1 MIEEITLILR
11 KEGTSSGTRWII
23 DKITFII
30 GETTTAQSIK
40 TITGTAMRDRDTITT
55 AVTISKRIGGMRG
68 FSALRG
74 IRMIG
79 ITETTIEFIIKI
91 IIMRDISHLSLT
103 IIMNMVNGIIN
114 ARKITTEVT
123 NQGMIEEMI
132 VIARQ
137 LITSKITEVK
147 ISECLPEVSK
157 DKEVS

>member
-1 MIEEITLILR
+1 
-11 KEGTSSGTRWII
+11 
-23 DKITFII
+23 
-30 GETTTAQSIK
+30 
-40 TITGTAMRDRDTITT
+40 
-55 AVTISKRIGGMRG
+55 MRG

-79 ITETTIEFIIKI
+79 ITETTIEFIINI

-157 DKEVS
+157 

>member
-1 MIEEITLILR
+1 
-11 KEGTSSGTRWII
+11 
-23 DKITFII
+23 
-30 GETTTAQSIK
+30 
-40 TITGTAMRDRDTITT
+40 
-55 AVTISKRIGGMRG
+55 MRG

-79 ITETTIEFIIKI
+79 ITETTIEIIIKI

-114 ARKITTEVT
+114 ARKITTEAT

-157 DKEVS
+157 

>member
-1 MIEEITLILR
+1 
-11 KEGTSSGTRWII
+11 
-23 DKITFII
+23 
-30 GETTTAQSIK
+30 
-40 TITGTAMRDRDTITT
+40 
-55 AVTISKRIGGMRG
+55 MRG

-79 ITETTIEFIIKI
+79 ITETSIEIIIKI

-157 DKEVS
+157 

>member
-1 MIEEITLILR
+1 
-11 KEGTSSGTRWII
+11 
-23 DKITFII
+23 
-30 GETTTAQSIK
+30 
-40 TITGTAMRDRDTITT
+40 
-55 AVTISKRIGGMRG
+55 MRG

-157 DKEVS
+157 

>member
-1 MIEEITLILR
+1 
-11 KEGTSSGTRWII
+11 
-23 DKITFII
+23 
-30 GETTTAQSIK
+30 
-40 TITGTAMRDRDTITT
+40 MRDRDTITT
-55 AVTISKRIGGMRG
+55 AVTISKSKQHIFSKIFNSLQGIGGMRG

-79 ITETTIEFIIKI
+79 ITETTIEFIINI

-103 IIMNMVNGIIN
+103 IIMNTVNGIIN
-114 ARKITTEVT
+114 VRKITTEAT

-157 DKEVS
+157 

>member
-1 MIEEITLILR
+1 
-11 KEGTSSGTRWII
+11 
-23 DKITFII
+23 
-30 GETTTAQSIK
+30 
-40 TITGTAMRDRDTITT
+40 
-55 AVTISKRIGGMRG
+55 MRG

-79 ITETTIEFIIKI
+79 ITETTIEIIIKI

-114 ARKITTEVT
+114 VRKITTEVT
-123 NQGMIEEMI
+123 NQGMKEEMI

-157 DKEVS
+157 

>member
-1 MIEEITLILR
+1 
-11 KEGTSSGTRWII
+11 
-23 DKITFII
+23 
-30 GETTTAQSIK
+30 
-40 TITGTAMRDRDTITT
+40 
-55 AVTISKRIGGMRG
+55 MRG

-79 ITETTIEFIIKI
+79 ITETTIEIIIKI

-123 NQGMIEEMI
+123 NQGMKEEMI

-157 DKEVS
+157 

>member
-1 MIEEITLILR
+1 
-11 KEGTSSGTRWII
+11 
-23 DKITFII
+23 
-30 GETTTAQSIK
+30 
-40 TITGTAMRDRDTITT
+40 
-55 AVTISKRIGGMRG
+55 MRG

-79 ITETTIEFIIKI
+79 ITETTIEFIINI

-114 ARKITTEVT
+114 ARKITTEAT

-157 DKEVS
+157 

>member
-1 MIEEITLILR
+1 
-11 KEGTSSGTRWII
+11 
-23 DKITFII
+23 
-30 GETTTAQSIK
+30 
-40 TITGTAMRDRDTITT
+40 
-55 AVTISKRIGGMRG
+55 MRG

-79 ITETTIEFIIKI
+79 ITETTIEIIIKI

-157 DKEVS
+157 

>member
-1 MIEEITLILR
+1 
-11 KEGTSSGTRWII
+11 
-23 DKITFII
+23 
-30 GETTTAQSIK
+30 
-40 TITGTAMRDRDTITT
+40 
-55 AVTISKRIGGMRG
+55 MRG

-79 ITETTIEFIIKI
+79 ITETTIEIIIKI
-91 IIMRDISHLSLT
+91 IIMRDISHLRLT

-157 DKEVS
+157 

>member
-1 MIEEITLILR
+1 
-11 KEGTSSGTRWII
+11 
-23 DKITFII
+23 
-30 GETTTAQSIK
+30 
-40 TITGTAMRDRDTITT
+40 
-55 AVTISKRIGGMRG
+55 MRG

-79 ITETTIEFIIKI
+79 ITETTIEIIIKI

-103 IIMNMVNGIIN
+103 IIMNMVNGITN

-157 DKEVS
+157 

>member
-1 MIEEITLILR
+1 
-11 KEGTSSGTRWII
+11 
-23 DKITFII
+23 
-30 GETTTAQSIK
+30 
-40 TITGTAMRDRDTITT
+40 
-55 AVTISKRIGGMRG
+55 
-68 FSALRG
+68 
-74 IRMIG
+74 MIG
-79 ITETTIEFIIKI
+79 ITETTIEIIIKI

-157 DKEVS
+157 